1 MAKKTAPLLPVTDE
15 LLRQLSGR
23 LRLARLRRRLSAKQ
37 VAERAGM
44 APMTLR
50 SLERGGSGVTMGA
63 YLAVMQVL
71 GIEKDLDLLGKADP
85 VGREL
90 QDAQLPGHTK
100 TTRPNMPPSA
110 KRSGTAKSLVSVVD
124 ASAELRHA
132 IESSPQEQLRKM
144 FDSLPSEQMRKALE
158 ALPETQIRKALSAVS
173 SAQLREAVVPLDA
186 PNRQIKKLLKP
197 SVDARDWIKKYGFAS
212 ADALAGLIE
221 PLASLKKKGR

>member
-1 MAKKTAPLLPVTDE
+1 MAKKTAPLLPTTDE
-15 LLRQLSGR
+15 LLRQFGDR

-85 VGREL
+85 VGRQL
-90 QDAQLPGHTK
+90 QDAQLPAHTK
-100 TTRPNMPPSA
+100 APRPSVLQSA
-110 KRSGTAKSLVSVVD
+110 RQSETGKRLLPVAGA
-124 ASAELRHA
+124 ASELRHA
-132 IESSPQEQLRKM
+132 KSSPQEQLRQL
-144 FDSLPSEQMRKALE
+144 FNSLPNEQMRKALE
-158 ALPETQIRKALSAVS
+158 ALPETQMRKALAAVPS
-173 SAQLREAVVPLDA
+173 VKLRETVDRLDA
-186 PNRQIKKLLKP
+186 PRGKIQKLLKP
-197 SVDARDWIKKYGFAS
+197 PENARDWIKKSGFAS

-221 PLASLKKKGR
+221 PLESLKRKGH